1 MDVIRYATRPSIATV
16 ETTYQ
21 VTDDELIWSS
31 GPAQNRM
38 RLADIQTVRLFTS
51 PSVKYQ
57 FLGNAPFGGYDLFV
71 VKAQDGRTLSVT
83 SKHFQ
88 TVAVFEDRRANF
100 VPFVDAVMA
109 RVVDINPAAVFLAG
123 MPSGVW
129 GLWIGI
135 LAVLTL
141 GVMFGVLMLI
151 YAIMGGGSLE
161 GLILGL
167 IFTVGTGFSLRSV
180 LGVVTRGRQKSFD
193 PRIGPPKG

>member
-1 MDVIRYATRPSIATV
+1 MDVISYATRPSIATV

-21 VTDDELIWSS
+21 VTDDELSGAS

-51 PSVKYQ
+51 PSVKYP

-88 TVAVFEDRRANF
+88 SVAVFEDRRATF
-100 VPFVDAVMA
+100 VPFVDAVMV

-123 MPSGVW
+123 MPSGVR

-141 GVMFGVLMLI
+141 GVMFGVLTS
-151 YAIMGGGSLE
+151 IMGGGSLE

-193 PRIGPPKG
+193 PRIGPPQG

>member
-51 PSVKYQ
+51 PSVKYPS
-57 FLGNAPFGGYDLFV
+57 LGNAPFGGYDLFV
-71 VKAQDGRTLSVT
+71 VKAQDGRALSVT

-88 TVAVFEDRRANF
+88 TVAVFEDRRATF
-100 VPFVDAVMA
+100 VPFVDAVMV

-123 MPSGVW
+123 MPPEC
-129 GLWIGI
+129 
-135 LAVLTL
+135 
-141 GVMFGVLMLI
+141 
-151 YAIMGGGSLE
+151 GGYGS
-161 GLILGL
+161 
-167 IFTVGTGFSLRSV
+167 VSWRC
-180 LGVVTRGRQKSFD
+180 
-193 PRIGPPKG
+193 

>member
-1 MDVIRYATRPSIATV
+1 MNVISYATRPSIATV

-51 PSVKYQ
+51 PSVKYP

-88 TVAVFEDRRANF
+88 SVAVFEDRRATF
-100 VPFVDAVMA
+100 VPFVDAVMV

-123 MPSGVW
+123 MPPGVR

-141 GVMFGVLMLI
+141 GVMFGVLTS
-151 YAIMGGGSLE
+151 IMGGGSLE

-193 PRIGPPKG
+193 PRIGPPQG

>member
-1 MDVIRYATRPSIATV
+1 MHVISYAARPSIATV

-51 PSVKYQ
+51 PS
-57 FLGNAPFGGYDLFV
+57 GGYDLFV

-83 SKHFQ
+83 SRHFQ
-88 TVAVFEDRRANF
+88 TVAVFEDRRATF

-123 MPSGVW
+123 MPSGVR
-129 GLWIGI
+129 GLWIGT

-151 YAIMGGGSLE
+151 YAIMGSGSLE

-193 PRIGPPKG
+193 PRIGPPQSGHSGR

>member
-1 MDVIRYATRPSIATV
+1 MNVISYATRPSIATV

-31 GPAQNRM
+31 GPAQSRM
-38 RLADIQTVRLFTS
+38 RLADIQTVCLFTS
-51 PSVKYQ
+51 PSVKYP
-57 FLGNAPFGGYDLFV
+57 FLGNAPFGGYDLFA

-83 SKHFQ
+83 SNYFQ
-88 TVAVFEDRRANF
+88 SAAVFEDRRATF
-100 VPFVDAVMA
+100 VPFVDAVMV

-123 MPSGVW
+123 MPPGVR
-129 GLWIGI
+129 GLWIGT

-141 GVMFGVLMLI
+141 GVMFGVLTS
-151 YAIMGGGSLE
+151 IMGGGSLE

-193 PRIGPPKG
+193 PRIGPPQG